1 MTTARPPAPHAAAPA
16 SARQI
21 GAVHTLKAHLGLD
34 DAAYRDLLE
43 GETGQRSAKA
53 LSTAQAARVIDR
65 LKGFSGQPRSGFKS
79 GLPDALPRTAAAGA
93 AAGAREGTLQ
103 LDGAYAAKL
112 RALWIS
118 AWDLGLVR
126 DRTDAALLA
135 FVARQTGIV
144 HTRWLR
150 DAGDAA
156 AVIEALKSWIT
167 REAGVEWPGREAEP
181 AEFKLAVLTAQWL
194 RLVQL
199 GAVRLFLTTKPLDD
213 LDQYAFTVAGKQGW
227 PWFDGDD
234 YAAVQAALGRK
245 LRKALAGRATARR
258 SAP

>member
-1 MTTARPPAPHAAAPA
+1 MSVLSSAAPA
-16 SARQI
+16 SSKQI
-21 GAVHTLKAHLGLD
+21 GAIHALKARIGLD
-34 DAAYRDLLE
+34 EAAYRDLLE

-79 GLPDALPRTAAAGA
+79 GLPDALPCAAATGA
-93 AAGAREGTLQ
+93 AAGARDGTLR

-126 DRTDAALLA
+126 DRSDAALLA

-150 DAGDAA
+150 DARDAA

-181 AEFKLAVLTAQWL
+181 AEFKRAVLTAQWL
-194 RLVQL
+194 RLVRL
-199 GAVRLFLTTKPLDD
+199 GAVRLFLADKPLHD
-213 LDQYAFTVAGKQGW
+213 LERYAFTVGGKQGW

-234 YAAVQAALGRK
+234 YAVVQAALGRK
-245 LRKALAGRATARR
+245 LRKALASQAAGRRTA
-258 SAP
+258 P